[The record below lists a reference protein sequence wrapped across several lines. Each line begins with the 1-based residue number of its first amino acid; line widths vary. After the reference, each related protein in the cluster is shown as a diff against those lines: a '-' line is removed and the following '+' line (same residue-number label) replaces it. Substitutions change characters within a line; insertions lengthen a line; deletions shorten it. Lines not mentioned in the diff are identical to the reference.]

1 MKVSLQPF
9 PLQPR
14 VYRINRTMDVIP
26 AVDIKNG
33 KCVRLFQG
41 RMDAETV
48 FSDDPAAMAK
58 RWEEEGAEIIHV
70 VDLDGAIEKSPQNLG
85 SIRKI
90 INSVDANIQVG
101 GGIRNERTIRMFL
114 EMGVKRVV
122 IGTEAIRN
130 PKLVKD
136 ACKEFPGQIVV
147 GIDARN
153 GLVAIEGWTKT
164 TQIQAVDLAIQFQ
177 DSGVTAINFTDIHRD
192 GMQTGPNIEETR
204 KLAEAVNIPV
214 VASGG
219 ISSIEDIHNLK
230 PLENVG
236 VVGVITGRALYTGTL
251 KLKEA
256 IEILKNQK

>member
-1 MKVSLQPF
+1 
-9 PLQPR
+9 
-14 VYRINRTMDVIP
+14 MDVIP

-41 RMDAETV
+41 RMDSETV

-58 RWEEEGAEIIHV
+58 RWEDEGAEIIHV

-85 SIRKI
+85 SIREI
-90 INSVDANIQVG
+90 INSVDAHIQVG

-114 EMGVKRVV
+114 EMGVKRVI

-153 GLVAIEGWTKT
+153 GWVAIEGWTKT
-164 TQIQAVDLAIQFQ
+164 TQIKAVDLAIQFE
-177 DSGVTAINFTDIHRD
+177 DSGVAAINFTDIHRD

-204 KLAEAVNIPV
+204 RLAEAVNIPV

-219 ISSIEDIHNLK
+219 ISSIEDIQNLM
-230 PLENVG
+230 PLETVG
-236 VVGVITGRALYTGTL
+236 VVGVIIGRALYSGSL

-256 IEILKNQK
+256 IEVLKKQK